1 VKEKLSGLDL
11 NAKPVA
17 FVAGGA
23 GFVGSNLVRRLL
35 AEGWN
40 VFVAD
45 NFSLGSADLLDSVSA
60 NNSLEIVEADLSLRT
75 SALECFS
82 QCARVFGDI
91 DDVWHLAANSD
102 IPAGVTD
109 PNVDLK
115 DTFMTTFALLEACKA
130 WDVKNFHFASSSAV
144 YGQWD
149 GEAGLSE
156 TLGPLRPISNYGAM
170 KLASEAQI
178 SAACEAF
185 LSRVNIFRFPNVIGT
200 PATHGVI
207 YDFVK
212 RLLDQPTILQVLG
225 NGTQQKS
232 YLHVSELVDA
242 MLFISQHD
250 SPSGG
255 YPQILNIG
263 NDDDGVSVKFI
274 AEQVVKEIA
283 PLAEIRYGSESKGW
297 IGDIPRFSYNTDRLK
312 AIGWRPKL
320 TSKASVERAVFEIA
334 SQLK

>member
-1 VKEKLSGLDL
+1 VLEKRPDLDL
-11 NAKPVA
+11 NSKPVA

-23 GFVGSNLVRRLL
+23 GFIGSNLVRRLL

-45 NFSLGSADLLDSVSA
+45 NFSLGSAKLLG
-60 NNSLEIVEADLSLRT
+60 SLNYNDALGIAEADLSVRA
-75 SALECFS
+75 SAMECFS
-82 QCARVFGDI
+82 QCVRVFGGI

-115 DTFMTTFALLEACKA
+115 DTFMTTFALLEACKV

-149 GEAGLSE
+149 DKAGLSE

-207 YDFVK
+207 YDFVRK
-212 RLLDQPTILQVLG
+212 LVDDPTVLQVLG

-232 YLHVSELVDA
+232 YLHVSELIDA
-242 MLFISQHD
+242 MIFISQHD
-250 SPSGG
+250 SPAGG

-263 NDDDGVSVKFI
+263 NDDDGASVKFI
-274 AEQVVKEIA
+274 AEQVVKVVA
-283 PLAEIRYGSESKGW
+283 PSAVIRYGSDGKGW
-297 IGDIPRFSYNTDRLK
+297 VGDVPRFSYNTGRLR
-312 AIGWRPKL
+312 AMGWRPKL
-320 TSKASVERAVFEIA
+320 TSEESVKKAILEIA
-334 SQLK
+334 DQLQ